1 MSRALAALLAGCLLL
16 APGAAHAQQSTFLTG
31 RFAAYLEALRRQ
43 AGIPG
48 MSAAIVQDGVIVWEA
63 GFGQQDL
70 EQGRP
75 ATPDTP
81 YYVGDLTQTFTATLV
96 LQCAEE
102 GAVTLD
108 TAVPVE
114 QPDAAPI
121 TATVRQLLTH
131 TRPSDG
137 AYEYAPARYT
147 ALTPV
152 VGRCAG
158 GSYRGR
164 LTEAILDRL
173 AMTRSIP
180 GLDVASVQPAE
191 FPAERL
197 ASYAALATEV
207 ARPYRV
213 DDSGRAT
220 LTAFPADGLNAA
232 AGVVSTVRDLAR
244 FDAALD
250 DLVLLR
256 RDTIAAAWTPG
267 AGPAGH
273 PFGLGWFTQLDQGEP
288 IVWHFGY
295 TPDVSSALLLKLP
308 NRRTTF
314 ILLANSDGLS
324 AHFPLAEGDV
334 HSSPFARLFLSAVR

>member
-1 MSRALAALLAGCLLL
+1 MSRALAAVLVVGLVL
-16 APGAAHAQQSTFLTG
+16 APGPAHAQQSSFLTG

-81 YYVGDLTQTFTATLV
+81 YYLGDITQTFTATLV

-102 GAVTLD
+102 GKVTLD
-108 TAVPVE
+108 TPVQAN
-114 QPDAAPI
+114 QPDGAPV
-121 TATVRQLLTH
+121 TATARQLLSH
-131 TRPSDG
+131 TRQSDG
-137 AYEYAPARYT
+137 GYEYSPARFT
-147 ALTPV
+147 ALTQV
-152 VGRCAG
+152 VSRCAES
-158 GSYRGR
+158 SYRSR
-164 LTEAILDRL
+164 LAAAILDRL

-180 GLDVASVQPAE
+180 GLDVGTARPAE
-191 FPAERL
+191 FAVERL
-197 ASYAALATEV
+197 AAYAALATDV

-213 DDSGRAT
+213 DDSGHAT
-220 LTAFPADGLNAA
+220 LTSFPADGLNAA
-232 AGVVSTVRDLAR
+232 AGIISTVRDMAR

-267 AGPAGH
+267 AGGAGH
-273 PFGLGWFTQLDQGEP
+273 PFGLGWFTQLDSGEP
-288 IVWHFGY
+288 VVWHFGY
-295 TPDVSSALLLKLP
+295 TPDVSSALLMKLP

-324 AHFPLAEGDV
+324 AHFPLTGGDV
-334 HSSPFARLFLSAVR
+334 NTSPFARLFLSAVR

>member
-1 MSRALAALLAGCLLL
+1 MPRALAAVLVGGLLL
-16 APGAAHAQQSTFLTG
+16 APATLHAQQSDFLTG

-81 YYVGDLTQTFTATLV
+81 YYLGDLTQTFTATLV
-96 LQCAEE
+96 LACAEE
-102 GAVTLD
+102 GKLVLESP
-108 TAVPVE
+108 VQVE
-114 QPDAAPI
+114 QPGATAI
-121 TATVRQLLTH
+121 TATVRQLLRH
-131 TRPSDG
+131 VRPSDG
-137 AYEYAPARYT
+137 AFEYDPARFT
-147 ALTPV
+147 ALTQV
-152 VGRCAG
+152 VSQCADE
-158 GSYRGR
+158 SYRGR
-164 LTEAILDRL
+164 LAQAVLDRL

-180 GLDVASVQPAE
+180 GLDAAAAQPPE
-191 FPAERL
+191 FAPERL
-197 ASYAALATEV
+197 AGYAALVPEV

-213 DDSGRAT
+213 DDSGHAT
-220 LTAFPADGLNAA
+220 ATSFPPQGLNAA
-232 AGVVSTVRDLAR
+232 AGLVSTVRDLAR

-256 RDTIAAAWTPG
+256 SETLAAAWTPAADG
-267 AGPAGH
+267 ANH
-273 PFGLGWFTQLDQGEP
+273 PFGLGWFTQLDSGEP
-288 IVWHFGY
+288 VVWHFGY

-334 HSSPFARLFLSAVR
+334 NSSPFARLFLSAVR